1 MIQLVEGDKNH
12 LKPLS
17 KSEKK
22 IIKSMK
28 HNYRVARRVYASTYT
43 NIAEQFQ
50 IYLNLL
56 LPDEIDEIEDDF

>member
-1 MIQLVEGDKNH
+1 MIQIVEKDKSH

-28 HNYRVARRVYASTYT
+28 HNYRVARRVYASAYT
-43 NIAEQFQ
+43 NEEFMRPHTQTKPNDLKYI
-50 IYLNLL
+50 
-56 LPDEIDEIEDDF
+56 

>member
-1 MIQLVEGDKNH
+1 MIELVGKDKSH

-28 HNYRVARRVYASTYT
+28 HKYRVARRLYASAYT
-43 NIAEQFQ
+43 NE
-50 IYLNLL
+50 
-56 LPDEIDEIEDDF
+56 EIMHPHTQTKPNDLKCT